1 MQNTSPNDL
10 KSRNAGP
17 IGIHSELSP
26 KSMLLFG
33 LPFCGIGIWT
43 TLMGLGVIAIDP
55 DKLHAPMWVLTAIGF
70 VFLFGG
76 ISIWGM
82 TGRQVQRQ
90 LAIRKQSRKY
100 PNEHAMADYLWDP
113 NGYTPPRWRPALK
126 SSMIA
131 IFVLAFASI
140 PNWIAYFSGEDS
152 IFLKLMTVV
161 TNLIVIAVFYYAAK
175 TIWHSI
181 KFGQTRLRYP
191 HFPLRPGEG
200 IQLEIDLPDRL
211 RSPEQAK
218 LTLRCLSEYYEVS
231 GHGKNRSKRLVH
243 KILHESSQ
251 SLSAEQVTQ
260 YPGTLKAYFDVPI
273 DAPSSGLQAS
283 PPRFWELEMKL
294 FLPGLDLQQY
304 YLLPVYGTNSTAES
318 EVES

>member
-1 MQNTSPNDL
+1 MQNTSPNYL

-70 VFLFGG
+70 AFLFGG

-131 IFVLAFASI
+131 IFVLASASI
-140 PNWIAYFSGEDS
+140 PNWIAYFSGDAPT
-152 IFLKLMTVV
+152 FLKLITIL
-161 TNLIVIAVFYYAAK
+161 TNLIVIIAIGYSVKAV
-175 TIWHSI
+175 WHAI
-181 KFGQTRLRYP
+181 KFGQTHLVYP
-191 HFPLRPGEG
+191 HFPLRLGETVDLK
-200 IQLEIDLPDRL
+200 IELPQRLHAPESAQL
-211 RSPEQAK
+211 S
-218 LTLRCLSEYYEVS
+218 LRCLNEYYEVT
-231 GHGKNRSKRLVH
+231 GHGNNRSKRLVH
-243 KILHESSQ
+243 KILYETVQ
-251 SLSAEQVTQ
+251 NLNAEQIMQ
-260 YPGTLKAYFDVPI
+260 YPGTLKATFELPI
-273 DAPSSGLQAS
+273 DAPSSGLQDT
-283 PPRFWELEMKL
+283 PPRFWELEMKIT
-294 FLPGLDLQQY
+294 LPGLDLQQS
-304 YLLPVYGTNSTAES
+304 YLLPVYAES
-318 EVES
+318 D